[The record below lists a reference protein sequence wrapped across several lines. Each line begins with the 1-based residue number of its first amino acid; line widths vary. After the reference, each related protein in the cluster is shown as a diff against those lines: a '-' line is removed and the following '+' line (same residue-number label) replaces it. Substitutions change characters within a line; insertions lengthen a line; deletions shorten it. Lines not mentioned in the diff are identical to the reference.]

1 MKNKNKYKIGVIG
14 VGYVGLPLS
23 IAFSKKYSVVGYDT
37 NISRINELNSGID
50 TTNEVK
56 KFKKNYK
63 NLLFSN
69 EKSCL
74 KDRNIF
80 IVTVPT
86 PVDKKNL
93 PDLRNLSNA
102 CKLISEYLKKNSIVI
117 FESTVYPGCTEEFC
131 KSILEKYSNLKLNKD
146 FYLGYSPER
155 INPGRSKK
163 KINDIIK
170 ITSGSNYKSAKIIDR
185 LYKNIIPAGTIMVSS
200 IKVAEAAKVIENTQR
215 DINIAFMNELSMF
228 FDKLGLD
235 TSEVLSAAE
244 TKWNFNKYYPGL
256 VGGHCIGVDPYYL
269 SFKSKLLG
277 FKTRMILAGRKLN
290 NRMTEYVFKKMMK
303 TLSISKK
310 KKINKKVLILGATFK
325 ENCPDFRNSKVFD
338 IMRKLKQ
345 SRIFFKVYD
354 PYFTISSKLKLDFKE
369 KFFEFGDINDKFD
382 IILVAIGHDKFKRI
396 GIKKLKKMLS
406 ANGKIF
412 DLKSIYKKKET
423 FFRL

>member
-14 VGYVGLPLS
+14 MGYVGLPLS
-23 IAFSKKYSVVGYDT
+23 IAFSKKYSVVGYDI
-37 NISRINELNSGID
+37 NINRINELNSGID

-102 CKLISEYLKKNSIVI
+102 CKLISEYLKQNSIVI

-215 DINIAFMNELSMF
+215 DLNIAFMNELSMF

-277 FKTRMILAGRKLN
+277 FKTSMILAGRKLN

-310 KKINKKVLILGATFK
+310 KIINKKVLILGATFK

-369 KFFEFGDINDKFD
+369 KFFEFVDIKDKFD

>member
-1 MKNKNKYKIGVIG
+1 M
-14 VGYVGLPLS
+14 GYVGLPLS
-23 IAFSKKYSVVGYDT
+23 IAFSKKYSVVGYDIDI
-37 NISRINELNSGID
+37 NRINELNSGID

-56 KFKKNYK
+56 KFKKNYN

-102 CKLISEYLKKNSIVI
+102 CKLISEYLKQNSIVI

-170 ITSGSNYKSAKIIDR
+170 ITSGSNFKSAKIIDR

-277 FKTRMILAGRKLN
+277 FKTSMILAGRKLN

>member
-14 VGYVGLPLS
+14 MGYVGLPLS
-23 IAFSKKYSVVGYDT
+23 IAFSKKYSVVGYDI
-37 NISRINELNSGID
+37 NINRINELNSGID

-102 CKLISEYLKKNSIVI
+102 CKLISEYLKQNSIVI

-215 DINIAFMNELSMF
+215 DLNIAFMNELSMF

-277 FKTRMILAGRKLN
+277 FKTNMILAGRKLN

-369 KFFEFGDINDKFD
+369 KFFEFVDIKDKFD

>member
-14 VGYVGLPLS
+14 MGYVGLPLS
-23 IAFSKKYSVVGYDT
+23 IAFSKKYSVVGYDI
-37 NISRINELNSGID
+37 NINRINELNSGID

-102 CKLISEYLKKNSIVI
+102 CKLISEYLKQNSIVI

-277 FKTRMILAGRKLN
+277 FKTSMILAGRKLN

-369 KFFEFGDINDKFD
+369 KFFEFVDIKDKFD

>member
-14 VGYVGLPLS
+14 MGYVGLPLS
-23 IAFSKKYSVVGYDT
+23 IAFSKKYSVVGYDI
-37 NISRINELNSGID
+37 NINRINELNSGID

-102 CKLISEYLKKNSIVI
+102 CKLISEYLKQNSIVI

-277 FKTRMILAGRKLN
+277 FKTNMILAGRKLN

>member
-1 MKNKNKYKIGVIG
+1 M
-14 VGYVGLPLS
+14 GYVGLPLS
-23 IAFSKKYSVVGYDT
+23 IAFSKKYSVVGYDI
-37 NISRINELNSGID
+37 NINRINELNSGID

-102 CKLISEYLKKNSIVI
+102 CKLISEYLKQNSIVI

-215 DINIAFMNELSMF
+215 DLNIAFMNELSMF

-277 FKTRMILAGRKLN
+277 FKTSMILAGRKLN

-369 KFFEFGDINDKFD
+369 KFFEFEDINDKFD

-396 GIKKLKKMLS
+396 GIKKLNKMLS

>member
-14 VGYVGLPLS
+14 MGYVGLPLS
-23 IAFSKKYSVVGYDT
+23 IAFSKKYSVVGYDI

-102 CKLISEYLKKNSIVI
+102 CKLISEYLKQNSIVI

-170 ITSGSNYKSAKIIDR
+170 ITSGSNFKSAKIIDR

>member
-1 MKNKNKYKIGVIG
+1 M
-14 VGYVGLPLS
+14 GYVGLPLS
-23 IAFSKKYSVVGYDT
+23 IAFSKKYSVVGYDI
-37 NISRINELNSGID
+37 NINRINELNSGID

-102 CKLISEYLKKNSIVI
+102 CKLISEYLKQNSIVI

-170 ITSGSNYKSAKIIDR
+170 ITSGSNFKSAKIIDR

-277 FKTRMILAGRKLN
+277 FKTSMILAGRKLN

>member
-14 VGYVGLPLS
+14 MGYVGLPLS
-23 IAFSKKYSVVGYDT
+23 IAFSKKYSVVGYDI
-37 NISRINELNSGID
+37 NINRINELNSGID

-102 CKLISEYLKKNSIVI
+102 CKLISEYLKQNSIVI

-170 ITSGSNYKSAKIIDR
+170 ITSGSNFKSAKIIDR

-277 FKTRMILAGRKLN
+277 FKTSMILAGRKLN

>member
-14 VGYVGLPLS
+14 MGYVGLPLS
-23 IAFSKKYSVVGYDT
+23 IAFSKKYSVVGYDI
-37 NISRINELNSGID
+37 NINRINELNSGID

-102 CKLISEYLKKNSIVI
+102 CKLISEYLKQNSIVI

-215 DINIAFMNELSMF
+215 DLNIAFMNELSMF

-277 FKTRMILAGRKLN
+277 FKTSMILAGRKLN

-369 KFFEFGDINDKFD
+369 KFFEFEDINDKFD

-396 GIKKLKKMLS
+396 GIKKLNKMLS